1 MARVLLLAMNEQG
14 EVDGAKLAE
23 YKASEAYDLWS
34 FGVVLYHLCFGRP
47 LWLTDTDDNI
57 TLSDLRK
64 LAAASDAEPLLKVL
78 NKALFNG
85 ERRDASVDLKVASA
99 LLRKLL
105 EPEAEKRLAHFD
117 SAPTCM
123 QGVLEEPFFKGE
135 ILEAATLK
143 LIVDNQEELKRGQEK
158 QMALLLVI
166 KELSFENKIELLHT
180 RKALMKGIFEAT
192 EVKTPTTFIILDE
205 ELPPELSA
213 EAQEQLLV
221 SLKEDGS
228 GVELTGDAKT
238 AKDQFDKAVTW
249 LERLK
254 TFGEGVIEN
263 NPNKVFGKI
272 KEVLGELMTKET
284 MYFYLID
291 ELTGLPVRGDGY
303 PIVITTPAEIVHKLV
318 PVMQVG
324 MRAMSLFNGVAGV
337 AQMVGYPVPKVP
349 EEWRKG
355 AQSSVEMLKQVRV

>member
-1 MARVLLLAMNEQG
+1 M
-14 EVDGAKLAE
+14 D
-23 YKASEAYDLWS
+23 
-34 FGVVLYHLCFGRP
+34 
-47 LWLTDTDDNI
+47 
-57 TLSDLRK
+57 
-64 LAAASDAEPLLKVL
+64 
-78 NKALFNG
+78 
-85 ERRDASVDLKVASA
+85 
-99 LLRKLL
+99 
-105 EPEAEKRLAHFD
+105 
-117 SAPTCM
+117 
-123 QGVLEEPFFKGE
+123 

-143 LIVDNQEELKRGQEK
+143 TIVDNQEELKRGQEK

-213 EAQEQLLV
+213 EEQDQLML
-221 SLKEDGS
+221 SLKEEGGGS
-228 GVELTGDAKT
+228 ELTGEGKVAKE
-238 AKDQFDKAVTW
+238 QFDEAMTW
-249 LERLK
+249 LGRLQ
-254 TFGEGVIEN
+254 TIGEGVNEN
-263 NPNKVFGKI
+263 NPSKVFGKI
-272 KEVLGELMTKET
+272 KKVLGDLMTKEM
-284 MYFYLID
+284 MYLYLID
-291 ELTGLPVRGDGY
+291 ELTGLPVRGNGY
-303 PIVITTPAEIVHKLV
+303 PIVITTPAEIVHKLM